1 VIIKRIRKNVC
12 EINHFWGEKIM
23 SDQTLRII
31 VPLALILHGIGH
43 WMGLLTAAG
52 VIKTDSWNARSWL
65 LTDLLGDT
73 TTRILALAIWAIVCV
88 GFLAAGAGA
97 WGWSVTA
104 GSWRTIA
111 VVCAVLSLVGLFFF
125 WNAFASLFPNKIG
138 AIAINVIA
146 LVGILIADWPSTDV
160 IS

>member
-1 VIIKRIRKNVC
+1 
-12 EINHFWGEKIM
+12 M

-31 VPLALILHGIGH
+31 IPLALILHGIGH
-43 WMGLLTAAG
+43 WMGILTAAG
-52 VIKTDSWNARSWL
+52 VIHTDSWNSRSWL
-65 LTDLLGDT
+65 LSGPLGDNT
-73 TTRILALAIWAIVCV
+73 ARLLALIVWVIVFV

-97 WGWSVTA
+97 WGWSVTE

-111 VVCAVLSLVGLFFF
+111 VACAVLSLVGLFFF
-125 WNAFASLFPNKIG
+125 WNAFAMLFPNKIG

-146 LVGILIADWPSTDV
+146 LVGILIADWPSTDL

>member
-1 VIIKRIRKNVC
+1 
-12 EINHFWGEKIM
+12 M
-23 SDQTLRII
+23 SDQTIRII
-31 VPLALILHGIGH
+31 VPLALIIHGIGH
-43 WMGLLTAAG
+43 WMGILTATG
-52 VIKTDSWNARSWL
+52 VIKTDSWNTRSWL
-65 LTDLLGDT
+65 LTDPLGDT
-73 TTRILALAIWAIVCV
+73 TARMIALVIWAVAFV

-97 WGWSVTA
+97 WGWSVTE

-111 VVCAVLSLVGLFFF
+111 VVCSIISLAGLFFF
-125 WNAFASLFPNKIG
+125 WNAFATLFPNKIG

>member
-1 VIIKRIRKNVC
+1 
-12 EINHFWGEKIM
+12 M
-23 SDQTLRII
+23 SDQALRII

-43 WMGLLTAAG
+43 WMGILTATG
-52 VIKTDSWNARSWL
+52 VIKTDSWNSRSWL
-65 LTDLLGDT
+65 LTDPLGDS
-73 TTRILALAIWAIVCV
+73 TTRILALIIWAIVFA

-97 WGWSVTA
+97 WGWSVTE

-111 VVCAVLSLVGLFFF
+111 VACAVLSLVGLFFF
-125 WNAFASLFPNKIG
+125 WNAFAALFPNKIG
-138 AIAINVIA
+138 AIAINIIA